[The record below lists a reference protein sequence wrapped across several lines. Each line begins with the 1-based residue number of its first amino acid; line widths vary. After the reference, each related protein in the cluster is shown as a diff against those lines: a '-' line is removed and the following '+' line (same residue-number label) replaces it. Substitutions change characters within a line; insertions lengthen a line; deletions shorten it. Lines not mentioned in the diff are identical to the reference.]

1 MKSLE
6 KFRIRTRLAIGFT
19 AVFLLMAAASTTGI
33 VKLEQLRGTVNE
45 LVTRHAA
52 KLATTQRWQRGIE
65 VNLVRTHD
73 LLAEQEAS
81 HIAALKASMDATS
94 REISKEQASI
104 EALAGNGAERAAIA
118 AIAERRTQYRALR
131 DELAKARETGADVR
145 ARMESGLEPLAQAYL
160 AEIHRFVEMQQA
172 ALEEARKSADREVAN
187 ARLLVVVLLGAGLAV
202 ALFAAASIAA
212 SLVRRI
218 NAARE
223 SCLRIAR
230 GDLTEKLGAA
240 GSDEIGEMVEALR
253 VMQES
258 LARIASNVRG
268 SAQALSTAATQMAAG
283 NDDLSARTQ
292 EQASNL
298 EETAASI
305 EQMTANV
312 TQSAQSAGSANELA
326 AGAAK
331 VAVRGGDAVAQVV
344 KTMES
349 IQESSR
355 RIADIIGLIDSIAFQ
370 TNILALNAA
379 VEAARAGDQGRGF
392 AVVASEVRSLAQRSA
407 EAAREINT
415 LITDSVQRVDAGSR
429 IADDAGATMT
439 EIVSSVNHVSKLIG
453 EIATASAEQSSGIAQ
468 ANSAVSQLDKAT
480 QQNAA
485 LVEQSTA
492 ASESLRR
499 LAVEMSE
506 AVSVF
511 QLA

>member
-1 MKSLE
+1 
-6 KFRIRTRLAIGFT
+6 
-19 AVFLLMAAASTTGI
+19 
-33 VKLEQLRGTVNE
+33 
-45 LVTRHAA
+45 
-52 KLATTQRWQRGIE
+52 
-65 VNLVRTHD
+65 
-73 LLAEQEAS
+73 
-81 HIAALKASMDATS
+81 
-94 REISKEQASI
+94 
-104 EALAGNGAERAAIA
+104 
-118 AIAERRTQYRALR
+118 
-131 DELAKARETGADVR
+131 
-145 ARMESGLEPLAQAYL
+145 
-160 AEIHRFVEMQQA
+160 
-172 ALEEARKSADREVAN
+172 
-187 ARLLVVVLLGAGLAV
+187 
-202 ALFAAASIAA
+202 
-212 SLVRRI
+212 
-218 NAARE
+218 
-223 SCLRIAR
+223 
-230 GDLTEKLGAA
+230 
-240 GSDEIGEMVEALR
+240 MVEALR

-331 VAVRGGDAVAQVV
+331 VAVRGGDAVGQVV

-355 RIADIIGLIDSIAFQ
+355 RIADIIGVIDSIAFQ

>member
-19 AVFLLMAAASTTGI
+19 AVFLLMAAASATGI

-52 KLATTQRWQRGIE
+52 KIATTQRWQRGIE

-312 TQSAQSAGSANELA
+312 TQSA
-326 AGAAK
+326 
-331 VAVRGGDAVAQVV
+331 
-344 KTMES
+344 
-349 IQESSR
+349 
-355 RIADIIGLIDSIAFQ
+355 
-370 TNILALNAA
+370 
-379 VEAARAGDQGRGF
+379 
-392 AVVASEVRSLAQRSA
+392 
-407 EAAREINT
+407 
-415 LITDSVQRVDAGSR
+415 
-429 IADDAGATMT
+429 
-439 EIVSSVNHVSKLIG
+439 
-453 EIATASAEQSSGIAQ
+453 
-468 ANSAVSQLDKAT
+468 
-480 QQNAA
+480 
-485 LVEQSTA
+485 
-492 ASESLRR
+492 
-499 LAVEMSE
+499 
-506 AVSVF
+506 
-511 QLA
+511 